1 MSRFRMHLKFDA
13 IYSSASRPE
22 NMLPFAPQVDRIVCF
37 SDHHKGAG
45 GAADDFRKNADLYSQ
60 ALKHY
65 KEEGFRL
72 ILLGDNE
79 ELWETKIIK
88 VLEKYRP
95 IIEKEISLAPGGHD
109 GRKLRLWGNHDKEV
123 ILKRFAGQLK
133 QAGDNLFA
141 KVEYRQGLC
150 LGPDI
155 FLVHGHQGRF
165 FEDKAWRISRWAI
178 KIVWKSIQ
186 RIFQIGMDG
195 PVENVRIRE
204 SLERGYY
211 SWARRRKVL
220 LICGHTHRAVFA
232 SLTHYDRIQAEVQ
245 KLKGQAVDNMTE
257 EARHLLQLK
266 ETHLRKIID
275 ENHGR
280 RPKSISTDPLG
291 PVPCY
296 FNDGCCGYTN
306 GITCIELDRGWI
318 RLIKWKHETGTRQIL
333 SEDRLQSLI
342 ESIKKR
348 RALVS
353 PDKKELV
360 SI

>member
-13 IYSSASRPE
+13 IYSRASRPE
-22 NMLPFAPQVDRIVCF
+22 NMIPFVPEADRIVCF

-45 GAADDFRKNADLYSQ
+45 GVADDFRKNAGIYDQ
-60 ALKHY
+60 ALSHY
-65 KEEGFRL
+65 EREGFRL

-79 ELWETKIIK
+79 ELWETRIDKI
-88 VLEKYRP
+88 LEKYRS
-95 IIEKEISLAPGGHD
+95 IIAKEISLAVESFEGG
-109 GRKLRLWGNHDKEV
+109 KLRLWGNHDKEA
-123 ILKRFAGQLK
+123 ILNRFAAHLNRTGEE
-133 QAGDNLFA
+133 LFG

-165 FEDKAWRISRWAI
+165 FEDKAWRVSRWAI
-178 KIVWKSIQ
+178 KIIWKSIQ

-195 PVENVRIRE
+195 PAENVWIRE

-211 SWARRRKVL
+211 GWARRRKTF

-232 SLTHYDRIQAEVQ
+232 SLTHYDRILAEVHELR
-245 KLKGQAVDNMTE
+245 KQACNNPTE
-257 EARHLLQLK
+257 EADRLLQLK
-266 ETHLRKIID
+266 EKHLRELVDK
-275 ENHGR
+275 NHNR
-280 RPKSISTDPLG
+280 RPKSIFTDPEG

-318 RLIKWKHETGTRQIL
+318 RLIKWDREDSTRQVL
-333 SEDRLQSLI
+333 AENRLQFLI
-342 ESIKKR
+342 EHIKKR
-348 RALVS
+348 LPCLS
-353 PDKKELV
+353 
-360 SI
+360 